1 MAGELILVVED
12 NPLNLKLLRDV
23 LGARGYRVA
32 EATTAEEGIG
42 MAKSQL
48 PALILMDVR
57 LPGMDGIAALAELR
71 KDAAT
76 REIPVVAIT
85 ASAMPDERRDI
96 LAAGFDG
103 YQAKPLSLKDLRAE
117 VQRFVGA

>member
-1 MAGELILVVED
+1 MADELILVVED

-32 EATTAEEGIG
+32 EAMSAEEGLEI
-42 MAKSQL
+42 ARARR

-57 LPGMDGIAALAELR
+57 LPGMDGIAALRELR
-71 KDAAT
+71 RDSAT

-85 ASAMPDERRDI
+85 ASAMRASHSVRSTPDFR
-96 LAAGFDG
+96 L
-103 YQAKPLSLKDLRAE
+103 
-117 VQRFVGA
+117 VGASRTRVPE